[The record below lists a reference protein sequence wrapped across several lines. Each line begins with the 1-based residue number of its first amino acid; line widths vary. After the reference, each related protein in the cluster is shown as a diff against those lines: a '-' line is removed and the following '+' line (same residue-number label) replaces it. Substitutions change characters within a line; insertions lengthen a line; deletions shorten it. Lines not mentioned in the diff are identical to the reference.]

1 MNIWTEMSVQFANQ
15 RNYLDELF
23 KVYPISPNLRREIPP
38 QLQRNIE
45 KAFNDRNNDELIK
58 SLLDLELF
66 PIKDSY
72 VSYLKRDPSSIKRN
86 PQTVNRISGILY
98 DMGIDDIFDKCSAPK
113 ETNRQ
118 MGPLFKHWIDKETLG
133 APVYRSVDAFLSSQ
147 GNAILNVSDE
157 EMKKFANRLF
167 GYTREKGLDFI
178 ARFNNTYVVGEA
190 KFLTDFGGHQN
201 AQFDDAVSTM
211 TSSFVSQS
219 LGAKVMPIAI
229 LDGVL
234 YIPGSHK
241 LYRYLENHPEQI
253 IISSL
258 LLREFLFSL

>member
-1 MNIWTEMSVQFANQ
+1 MNIWTDLSVQFANQ

-23 KVYPISPNLRREIPP
+23 KIYPISPNLRREISP
-38 QLQRNIE
+38 LLFKRIE
-45 KAFNDRNNDELIK
+45 EAFNDRDNEELIK
-58 SLLDLELF
+58 ALLGLELF

-72 VSYLKRDPSSIKRN
+72 VSYLKRDPSAIKRN
-86 PQTVNRISGILY
+86 PQTINRISGMLY
-98 DMGIDDIFDKCSAPK
+98 EMGLDDIFDKCSAPK

-118 MGPLFKHWIDKETLG
+118 MGPLFKNWIDKGTLG
-133 APVYRSVDAFLSSQ
+133 APVYKSVDAFVSSK

-178 ARFNNTYVVGEA
+178 AKFNNTYVVGEA

-201 AQFDDAVSTM
+201 AQFDDAVSTIK
-211 TSSFVSQS
+211 SSFVSKS
-219 LGAKVMPIAI
+219 LQAKVIPIAI

-234 YIPGSHK
+234 YIPANNK
-241 LYRYLENHPEQI
+241 LHNYLKNHPDQI
-253 IISSL
+253 IISGL
-258 LLREFLFSL
+258 LLREFLYSL